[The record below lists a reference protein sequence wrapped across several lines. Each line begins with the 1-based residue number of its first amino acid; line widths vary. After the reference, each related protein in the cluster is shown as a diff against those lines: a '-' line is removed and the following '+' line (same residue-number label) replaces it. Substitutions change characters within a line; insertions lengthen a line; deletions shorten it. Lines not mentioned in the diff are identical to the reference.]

1 MGISIGWT
9 VVNTTGNISKLFVLA
24 LLLGAVLADD
34 SLYEDQ
40 AQLMDNEAR
49 FLYFNSSSTATSL
62 TLLGALILLGVIFYL
77 VYVGGLL
84 APVGGSQYSR
94 YGQDY
99 SNGGYGYQNQ
109 ARSAPEGMNV
119 MNVIQWI
126 SMLQEVYEKFDY
138 NDLECQKKLI
148 CEVMREPEYFGNMSS
163 KMKSGFQLAR
173 YLEVLNMPDDF
184 RELLDE
190 YMDASERSEG
200 LRRVLPV
207 PLFHQRLRQTKFR
220 RELSLV
226 LSRAETQTVT
236 NLSTPTPRLLCPRE
250 I

>member
-1 MGISIGWT
+1 M
-9 VVNTTGNISKLFVLA
+9 SKLLA
-24 LLLGAVLADD
+24 LVAILLAGVVSAAPNGD
-34 SLYEDQ
+34 LYEDQ
-40 AQLMDNEAR
+40 AELMESEAR

-148 CEVMREPEYFGNMSS
+148 CEVMREPEYFGNMSA
-163 KMKSGFQLAR
+163 KLKSGFQMAR

-190 YMDASERSEG
+190 YLDASERSEG
-200 LRRVLPV
+200 QKACEEFFQCPYSIKDSVKRN
-207 PLFHQRLRQTKFR
+207 FSGN
-220 RELSLV
+220 SL
-226 LSRAETQTVT
+226 
-236 NLSTPTPRLLCPRE
+236 
-250 I
+250 